1 MTNIPWFLHSLSCS
15 DSGVCVWGCN
25 PHCHFILLLRSLS
38 FDHSVLLDFLIS
50 SETCFLEYCVR
61 YLKLL
66 RKDRTAFSSSCHH
79 IEDCD
84 GAGRR
89 TDPSVQ
95 LPLLFQKRWMW
106 FPALDR
112 QQVMMS
118 HDWLI
123 MGAQTNPRRQKSVF
137 LTRNSGNTEADS
149 GRTISGMALEQV
161 QTEHASDSLLGK
173 VFVCLMD
180 LRTAVTR
187 LHNRGLF
194 PYNPTSLLKL
204 LNSIEPQRNTLS

>member
-1 MTNIPWFLHSLSCS
+1 MTNIPCFLHSLSCS

-66 RKDRTAFSSSCHH
+66 REDRTAFSSSCRH
-79 IEDCD
+79 IEDCA
-84 GAGRR
+84 GAPSAVSETLDVVPR
-89 TDPSVQ
+89 TRSSTDVPRLVDYGSSDESEEAEERVS
-95 LPLLFQKRWMW
+95 
-106 FPALDR
+106 DR
-112 QQVMMS
+112 
-118 HDWLI
+118 D
-123 MGAQTNPRRQKSVF
+123 
-137 LTRNSGNTEADS
+137 SGNT
-149 GRTISGMALEQV
+149 
-161 QTEHASDSLLGK
+161 DSLLGK

-180 LRTAVTR
+180 LRSAVTR

-204 LNSIEPQRNTLS
+204 LNSIDPQRDTLR

>member
-1 MTNIPWFLHSLSCS
+1 MTNIPCFLHSLSCS

-66 RKDRTAFSSSCHH
+66 REDRTAFSSSCRH
-79 IEDCD
+79 IEDCA
-84 GAGRR
+84 GA
-89 TDPSVQ
+89 PSVQ
-95 LPLLFQKRWMW
+95 APS
-106 FPALDR
+106 AVSETLD
-112 QQVMMS
+112 VV
-118 HDWLI
+118 
-123 MGAQTNPRRQKSVF
+123 PR
-137 LTRNSGNTEADS
+137 TRSSADVPRLVDYGSSDESEEAEERVSDRDSGNTEADS
-149 GRTISGMALEQV
+149 GKV

-180 LRTAVTR
+180 LRSAVTR
-187 LHNRGLF
+187 IHNRGLF

-204 LNSIEPQRNTLS
+204 LNSIDPQRDTLR